1 MEKQTDLFYDT
12 NDINQRGLV
21 VYETSNVPTSE
32 NPPQGDFLVIG
43 LCIRGNAL
51 LSYNKQEIAI
61 SSHDI
66 GFAMPDHTLTCL
78 SPSPDYRVVF
88 VFISKAFYHEMIR
101 RTSFVDYRK
110 YYYSPMCHLNDEQF
124 ENVMAILQVLQLV
137 SEHHYPQRQESLTAI
152 LDVLFFELTR
162 YRGEESEKTEADIRN
177 EQLFNDFYNLL
188 ENNYKEHK
196 DIIWYADQLF
206 LSPKYFSF
214 VIRQF
219 TGLGAGE
226 WIDDMIISQAKK
238 LLHSQRDKNIEQIA
252 QDLGFHESGSFC
264 RFFKSRTGQ
273 RPSQYRKG

>member
-1 MEKQTDLFYDT
+1 MNKKTDLFYDT

-21 VYETSNVPTSE
+21 VYETSNVPTQE
-32 NPPQGDFLVIG
+32 DPPQGDFLVIG
-43 LCIRGNAL
+43 LCISGNAL

-61 SSHDI
+61 GLHDI

-88 VFISKAFYHEMIR
+88 VFISKDFYRELTH

-110 YYYSPMCHLNDEQF
+110 YYYHPMCHLNDEQF
-124 ENVMAILQVLQLV
+124 EKVMAILQVLQLV
-137 SEHHYPQRQESLTAI
+137 SESHYSQHQECLTSV
-152 LDVLFFELTR
+152 LDVLFYELTR
-162 YRGEESEKTEADIRN
+162 YRGEESEKTDTDIRN
-177 EQLFNDFYNLL
+177 EQLFSDFCDLI
-188 ENNYKEHK
+188 ENNYIEHK
-196 DIIWYADQLF
+196 DIIWYANQLS

-219 TGLGAGE
+219 TGQGAGE

-252 QDLGFHESGSFC
+252 QDLGFHESASFC
-264 RFFKSRTGQ
+264 RFFKSRTGL
-273 RPSQYRKG
+273 RPNEYRKT